1 MTGFF
6 VYFCSMKWIGERI
19 SFVDEKT
26 KTTIVIEP
34 DRNFWI
40 NGMMGAWLA
49 MWYTIGGIVL
59 WALLSLGLK
68 KQETIILIVFL
79 SFWIYYAVKV
89 TRSFLWLMYGKEL
102 IKIDETSFHFKKSIK
117 SFGKSIPYYFE
128 NIKSLT
134 LRIPEK
140 NSIQVVWE
148 SSPWVN
154 GGERI
159 TFEYFGK
166 EISFGRKLN
175 EKDAKLL
182 FNLVSKRITERNR
195 K

>member
-1 MTGFF
+1 
-6 VYFCSMKWIGERI
+6 MKWIGDRI
-19 SFVDEKT
+19 SFIDDKI

-34 DRNFWI
+34 NKNFWI

-59 WALLSLGLK
+59 WTIYSLDLK
-68 KQETIILIVFL
+68 KQETIILIIFL

-89 TRSFLWLMYGKEL
+89 TRSLLWLMYGKEL
-102 IKIDETSFHFKKSIK
+102 IKIDETSFQFKKSIK
-117 SFGKSIPYYFE
+117 SYGKSIPYYFE
-128 NIKSLT
+128 NMKNLSLK
-134 LRIPEK
+134 IPEK
-140 NSIQVVWE
+140 NSIQAVWE

-154 GGERI
+154 GGERL

-166 EISFGRKLN
+166 EIGFGRKLH
-175 EKDAKLL
+175 EKDAQLL
-182 FNLVSKRITERNR
+182 FNLVRKRISERNR

>member
-1 MTGFF
+1 
-6 VYFCSMKWIGERI
+6 MKWIGERI

-89 TRSFLWLMYGKEL
+89 TRSFLWLMYG
-102 IKIDETSFHFKKSIK
+102 
-117 SFGKSIPYYFE
+117 
-128 NIKSLT
+128 
-134 LRIPEK
+134 
-140 NSIQVVWE
+140 
-148 SSPWVN
+148 
-154 GGERI
+154 
-159 TFEYFGK
+159 
-166 EISFGRKLN
+166 
-175 EKDAKLL
+175 
-182 FNLVSKRITERNR
+182 
-195 K
+195 

>member
-1 MTGFF
+1 
-6 VYFCSMKWIGERI
+6 MKWIGERI
-19 SFVDEKT
+19 SFVDDKT

-34 DRNFWI
+34 EKNFWI
-40 NGMMGAWLA
+40 NGLMGAWLA
-49 MWYTIGGIVL
+49 MWYVIGGVVCWSFFTL
-59 WALLSLGLK
+59 DLK
-68 KQETIILIVFL
+68 KQESIILVVFI

-117 SFGKSIPYYFE
+117 SFGKSTPFYFE
-128 NIKSLT
+128 NIKNLS

-140 NSIQVVWE
+140 NSIQSVWE

-154 GGERI
+154 GGERLI
-159 TFEYFGK
+159 FDYFGK

-182 FNLVSKRITERNR
+182 YNLVNKRITERNR
-195 K
+195 

>member
-1 MTGFF
+1 M
-6 VYFCSMKWIGERI
+6 
-19 SFVDEKT
+19 
-26 KTTIVIEP
+26 
-34 DRNFWI
+34 
-40 NGMMGAWLA
+40 
-49 MWYTIGGIVL
+49 
-59 WALLSLGLK
+59 
-68 KQETIILIVFL
+68 
-79 SFWIYYAVKV
+79 
-89 TRSFLWLMYGKEL
+89 
-102 IKIDETSFHFKKSIK
+102 
-117 SFGKSIPYYFE
+117 
-128 NIKSLT
+128 KSLT

>member
-1 MTGFF
+1 
-6 VYFCSMKWIGERI
+6 MKWIGERI

-128 NIKSLT
+128 NMKSLT